1 MRVHGLTTGAR
12 SPLGMSLCVRVR
24 VYVCVRVR
32 VYVCVRVR
40 VYVCVHNLTTGT
52 GSTCG
57 VVVRRA
63 SCM

>member
-12 SPLGMSLCVRVR
+12 SPLGMSL
-24 VYVCVRVR
+24 CVRVR